1 MARQSPGFNPALET
15 MITKIISGGQTGA
28 DRGGLDVAIRHGIP
42 HGGWCPKGRKAEDGV
57 IPDNYLL
64 EETSSAV
71 LQRIGRNVRD
81 SDGTVVFT
89 LASTTGGLRRTIDLA
104 ASFGKPWLHLAKSGT
119 DDPAVMLQHFVTANS
134 IQCLNVA
141 GTQES
146 EEPGIY
152 LWVSGV
158 IETAFWSPGNAGLP

>member
-71 LQRIGRNVRD
+71 LQRIGRK
-81 SDGTVVFT
+81 SLATV
-89 LASTTGGLRRTIDLA
+89 LAGRS
-104 ASFGKPWLHLAKSGT
+104 
-119 DDPAVMLQHFVTANS
+119 
-134 IQCLNVA
+134 
-141 GTQES
+141 
-146 EEPGIY
+146 
-152 LWVSGV
+152 
-158 IETAFWSPGNAGLP
+158 

>member
-1 MARQSPGFNPALET
+1 
-15 MITKIISGGQTGA
+15 
-28 DRGGLDVAIRHGIP
+28 
-42 HGGWCPKGRKAEDGV
+42 
-57 IPDNYLL
+57 
-64 EETSSAV
+64 
-71 LQRIGRNVRD
+71 VRD

-89 LASTTGGLRRTIDLA
+89 LVSTPTGGSRCTIDLA

-119 DDPAVMLQHFVTANS
+119 DDPAVMLQRFVTAKL
-134 IQCLNVA
+134 IRCLNVA
-141 GTQES
+141 GKQES